1 MLHDT
6 TVLLVPRLMLGAIE
20 CLLEPGSWQTSWC
33 LILDNILGQKTVD
46 DDGIPS
52 SSATLHF
59 VSH

>member
-20 CLLEPGSWQTSWC
+20 CLLEPGSQHTSWC
-33 LILDNILGQKTVD
+33 VILDNILGQKTVD